1 MGKKTRCY
9 KTGDLVSE
17 NERGNMLFHGRK
29 DFQCKINGYRIEIP
43 EIEKVVTDIVKS
55 PVAVIAKKNAEG
67 LNFLVGFIEGESMP
81 EEQLKAE
88 MLKFLPDYMIPSKI
102 LNIEKIPL
110 NGNQKVDR
118 KELGLINY

>member
-1 MGKKTRCY
+1 MFEPPV
-9 KTGDLVSE
+9 LVTTA
-17 NERGNMLFHGRK
+17 
-29 DFQCKINGYRIEIP
+29 P
-43 EIEKVVTDIVKS
+43 ELAVVIVVSAIEKVVTDIVKS